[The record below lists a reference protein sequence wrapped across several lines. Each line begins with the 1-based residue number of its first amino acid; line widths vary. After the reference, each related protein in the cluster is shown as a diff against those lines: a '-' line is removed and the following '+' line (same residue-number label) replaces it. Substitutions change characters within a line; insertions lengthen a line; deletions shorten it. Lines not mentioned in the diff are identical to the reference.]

1 MEKGW
6 ELLELPRLLL
16 MYAEAM
22 DYLRRHP
29 SEAAPV
35 PAYAA

>member
-1 MEKGW
+1 MEKGLG
-6 ELLELPRLLL
+6 LLELPCLLL
-16 MYAEAM
+16 MYAEVM